1 MTSLTDFDIKTHNDT
16 IKKELK
22 NIPKPLTAYQLYTK
36 AMREQWANLT
46 DDQKDTYLLQAKNEK
61 RIYNEKKQGVLDY
74 SEEEIK
80 KLKIF
85 LSYSGGRV
93 PCVGLDNGFTKYT
106 IIGPISSVE
115 LFTEEE
121 KKKLIE
127 KGVPIHRVER
137 VKYKSINGIK
147 FNWRAAKKWDVTVY
161 GGSIRGGWA
170 GLLENYEGEAGN
182 FTTYTNYKGESW
194 TEKY

>member
-1 MTSLTDFDIKTHNDT
+1 MTSLTDFDVKTHNDT

-61 RIYNEKKQGVLDY
+61 RIYNEKKQGVLDH

-85 LSYSGGRV
+85 LVKNRGRV
-93 PCVGLDNGFTKYT
+93 PCVGLDNGFTNYT
-106 IIGPISSVE
+106 VIGPVKTVE
-115 LFTEEE
+115 LFTDLE
-121 KKKLIE
+121 KKNFEAQGIE
-127 KGVPIHRVER
+127 VP
-137 VKYKSINGIK
+137 KYKSVDGLK
-147 FNWRAAKKWDVTVY
+147 FNWRAARKWSVKVY
-161 GGSIRGGWA
+161 GGSQNSQSSWWGIR
-170 GLLENYEGEAGN
+170 ENYEGEVGD

-194 TEKY
+194 TENY

>member
-1 MTSLTDFDIKTHNDT
+1 MASLTDFDIKTHNDT

-85 LSYSGGRV
+85 LVQNRGRV
-93 PCVGLDNGFTKYT
+93 PCVGLDNGFTRYT
-106 IIGPISSVE
+106 VIGPVKTVE
-115 LFTEEE
+115 LFTDLERKNFEAQG
-121 KKKLIE
+121 IE
-127 KGVPIHRVER
+127 VP
-137 VKYKSINGIK
+137 KYKSVDGLK
-147 FNWRAAKKWDVTVY
+147 FNWRAARKWSVKVY
-161 GGSIRGGWA
+161 GGSQNCTESWW
-170 GLLENYEGEAGN
+170 GLRENYEGEAGD
-182 FTTYTNYKGESW
+182 FTTYTNYKGETW
-194 TEKY
+194 TENY

>member
-1 MTSLTDFDIKTHNDT
+1 MTSIADFDIKTHNDT

-36 AMREQWANLT
+36 AMREQWTNLT

-85 LSYSGGRV
+85 LVRNRGRV
-93 PCVGLDNGFTKYT
+93 PCVGLDNGFSRYT
-106 IIGPISSVE
+106 VIGPVKTVE
-115 LFTEEE
+115 LFTDLERKNFEAQG
-121 KKKLIE
+121 IE
-127 KGVPIHRVER
+127 VP
-137 VKYKSINGIK
+137 KYKSVDGKK
-147 FNWRAAKKWDVTVY
+147 FNWRAARKWSVKVY
-161 GGSIRGGWA
+161 GGSQNCRESWWGIR
-170 GLLENYEGEAGN
+170 ENYEGEVGD

>member
-1 MTSLTDFDIKTHNDT
+1 MTSLTDFDVKTHNDT

-85 LSYSGGRV
+85 LVQTTGRV
-93 PCVGLDNGFTKYT
+93 PCVGLDNGFSRYT
-106 IIGPISSVE
+106 VIGPVKTVE
-115 LFTEEE
+115 LFTDLERKNFEAQG
-121 KKKLIE
+121 IE
-127 KGVPIHRVER
+127 VP
-137 VKYKSINGIK
+137 KYKSVDGLK
-147 FNWRAAKKWDVTVY
+147 FNWRAARKWSVKVY
-161 GGSIRGGWA
+161 GGSQNSQSSWWGIR
-170 GLLENYEGEAGN
+170 ENYEGEVGD

>member
-85 LSYSGGRV
+85 LVQTTGRV
-93 PCVGLDNGFTKYT
+93 PCVGLDNGFNNYT
-106 IIGPISSVE
+106 VIGPVDTVE
-115 LFTEEE
+115 LFTDLE
-121 KKKLIE
+121 KKNFEAQGIK
-127 KGVPIHRVER
+127 VP
-137 VKYKSINGIK
+137 KYKSVDGKK
-147 FNWRAAKKWDVTVY
+147 FNWRAARKWSVQVY
-161 GGSIRGGWA
+161 GGSQNYRESWW
-170 GLLENYEGEAGN
+170 GLRENYEGEAGN